1 MLLYKINILFK
12 VTAAMA
18 ARIMALS
25 ERMRRLAGCFAA
37 FFFMHVDDG
46 VVFEFMSFDSEFIK
60 HH

>member
-1 MLLYKINILFK
+1 
-12 VTAAMA
+12 MA

-25 ERMRRLAGCFAA
+25 ERMGRLVGCFAA